1 MFYSDRQRRWF
12 FGTHPVDGGGST
24 MDLHEGTESGPESVD
39 PFKDMFP
46 TNKDRERRMA
56 AATGSTDSDAAE
68 ATQAQ
73 FHRQAEAYLEQK
85 KAMFYN
91 SLYNSEDDRDVSSR
105 PNNWEG
111 TAESAQYAQGDS
123 TTSRGSHP
131 FDLRPTLQEFLE
143 QQRKIEEEQRKK
155 EAEQRK
161 KDSENA
167 RRWFHPTDE
176 EKQEEQKKRLKEQ
189 QEYLQK
195 KFGRLLGLMTKDE
208 HGMPSLG
215 YYEIKVVPKDGVD
228 EAKRKFY
235 AVAENRGAPF
245 DKEVVKLGETGLY
258 LMYKINPKIG
268 HTWEF
273 NSSDLYNRLQDVY
286 RRIRN
291 LARREKGRPTTPT
304 R

>member
-12 FGTHPVDGGGST
+12 FGTHPDNIGGST
-24 MDLHEGTESGPESVD
+24 NDRREGTESGSESPD

-46 TNKDRERRMA
+46 SNKDRERRLA
-56 AATGSTDSDAAE
+56 ADTGSTDSDAAE
-68 ATQAQ
+68 AKLAQ
-73 FHRQAEAYLEQK
+73 FHRQAEAHLEQK

-91 SLYNSEDDRDVSSR
+91 GLYNSVDDHDVSSN
-105 PNNWEG
+105 PNGKG
-111 TAESAQYAQGDS
+111 TAESAQYAQGGS
-123 TTSRGSHP
+123 VTSREPHP
-131 FDLRPTLQEFLE
+131 FDLRPTRAEFLE
-143 QQRKIEEEQRKK
+143 QERKIEEEQRRK

-161 KDSENA
+161 KESEDA
-167 RRWFHPTDE
+167 RRWLNPTDE

-189 QEYLQK
+189 QEYLEK
-195 KFGRLLGLMTKDE
+195 KFGLILGVMTKDE